1 MLRNCNEFHDSSL
14 FYRID
19 NKYEYTIFV
28 DGAFKTNEYMRKLYK
43 FLNMDYKE
51 NYKIK
56 LIQRNNLKDLINI
69 IIKLKN
75 NELLHYF
82 ENYIQIKEYHRY
94 INHFNNDVY
103 YGEIFIEKVEI
114 DIINPKYLKIYKEL
128 NTNINEIKRHKR
140 NELNLNYSCN
150 YGYLE
155 GLDNKISILV
165 NELEKIKNSEDFL
178 ISNINSIKNYKITQN
193 KIRIR

>member
-1 MLRNCNEFHDSSL
+1 MLRDCNEFHDSSL

-19 NKYEYTIFV
+19 NKYEYTIYV

-94 INHFNNDVY
+94 INHFNKGVY
-103 YGEIFIEKVEI
+103 YGEIFIEKVGI

-128 NTNINEIKRHKR
+128 NTNINEIERHKR
-140 NELNLNYSCN
+140 NELNLNYNCN
-150 YGYLE
+150 YSYLE

-165 NELEKIKNSEDFL
+165 NELEKIKNSKDFL